1 MTAFVD
7 TNILIRYL
15 TGDPP
20 DLAARAGNYMREAD
34 FLLLPDLILAEV
46 AYVLTSFYD
55 YDRLQVADA
64 LRTVIT
70 HPTIRVLDLE
80 LLVRTAELFERY
92 RMDFADAYLVA
103 SAEHTGV
110 RAVASFDRDIDRPG
124 TVDRI
129 EPS

>member
-7 TNILIRYL
+7 TNVLVRYL

-20 DLAARAGNYMREAD
+20 DLAARAQRYMREAD
-34 FLLLPDLILAEV
+34 FLLLPDLIVAEV
-46 AYVLTSFYD
+46 AYVLTSFYR

-64 LRTVIT
+64 LRALIT

-80 LLVRTAELFERY
+80 LLVRTAELFERH